1 MGEFRGIYPAI
12 ITPMR
17 RDGEIDEAAFREVME
32 YNIRAGV
39 HGFWVAGGTGE
50 SILLTEDENGRIAE
64 AAADQ
69 NRGRVKNI
77 MHVGAA
83 TTAQTIRQAE
93 RAARAGVEAICAVPP
108 FFYNGSEDDVVEY
121 YRAVGAATGLPLFIY
136 NLPSATG
143 VEITTDLADKI
154 QERVPQLA
162 GLKHSALNFGNI
174 VHFVN
179 MGLDCFTGS
188 GMLMVS
194 ALSLGAAGTVDG
206 PPCAAP
212 EPWVEAWDAYHAG
225 DVRAAEAAQGRAS
238 EMYPPLLKAG
248 YLPAIKALVGERLG
262 IDCGSPRPPAS
273 QVTPEILEVAR
284 AEARRLGP
292 VQVTVG

>member
-212 EPWVEAWDAYHAG
+212 EPWIEAWDAYHAG
-225 DVRAAEAAQGRAS
+225 DVRAAEAAQSRAS
-238 EMYPPLLKAG
+238 EMYPPLLAAG

>member
-1 MGEFRGIYPAI
+1 
-12 ITPMR
+12 
-17 RDGEIDEAAFREVME
+17 ME

-108 FFYNGSEDDVVEY
+108 FFYNGSDDDVVEY
-121 YRAVGAATGLPLFIY
+121 YRAVGSATGLPLFIY

-154 QERVPQLA
+154 QDRVPQLA

-194 ALSLGAAGTVDG
+194 ALSLGAAGTIDG

-225 DVRAAEAAQGRAS
+225 DVKAAEAAQARAS
-238 EMYPPLLKAG
+238 EMYPPLWR
-248 YLPAIKALVGERLG
+248 PATCRR
-262 IDCGSPRPPAS
+262 SRRWSAS
-273 QVTPEILEVAR
+273 VSA
-284 AEARRLGP
+284 
-292 VQVTVG
+292 

>member
-108 FFYNGSEDDVVEY
+108 FFYNGSDDDVVEY
-121 YRAVGAATGLPLFIY
+121 YRAVGSATDLPLFIY

-143 VEITTDLADKI
+143 VEITTDLADRI
-154 QERVPQLA
+154 QDRVPQLA

-174 VHFVN
+174 VHFAN

-225 DVRAAEAAQGRAS
+225 DMKAAEAAQSPRQRDVPAAPGGWLPAGDQGAGRRAS
-238 EMYPPLLKAG
+238 RH
-248 YLPAIKALVGERLG
+248 RL
-262 IDCGSPRPPAS
+262 R
-273 QVTPEILEVAR
+273 
-284 AEARRLGP
+284 
-292 VQVTVG
+292 